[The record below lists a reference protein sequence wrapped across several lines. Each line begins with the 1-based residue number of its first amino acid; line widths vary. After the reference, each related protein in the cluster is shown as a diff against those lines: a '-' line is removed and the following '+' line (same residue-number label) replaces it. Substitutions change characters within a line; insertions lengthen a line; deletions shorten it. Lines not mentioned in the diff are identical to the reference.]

1 MSKMDIV
8 GQLVDVRING
18 QSIRNN
24 TTYVNM
30 MRRVKKEDINEYAND
45 YGMAD
50 LYGSKL
56 EMLEQVKEHI
66 IGRSRQ

>member
-1 MSKMDIV
+1 MSKTSIIDA
-8 GQLVDVRING
+8 LVETRING
-18 QSIRNN
+18 NSISNN
-24 TTYVNM
+24 KTYVNM
-30 MRRVKKEDINEYAND
+30 MRRVKKEDINEYAGD